1 MTLLGTLLK
10 NRRARDA
17 HSAWNLP
24 NLRGPE
30 LLTVTS
36 EDFEEGQS
44 IPPEHAGKRIG
55 GKNLS
60 PDLTWSPPPPETT
73 VLLLVVEDLDVP
85 TSKPAVHCLVLI
97 DPFRLDSP
105 NHLPPGAR
113 SAREPAAGVQI
124 LRSTISRGYHGP
136 EPIKGHGPHRYTFEV
151 FALSRETTG
160 TVDGTKLDRARPR
173 ALLSSLTAPV
183 TARGRLTGIYER
195 LPAHE
200 R

>member
-24 NLRGPE
+24 NLQGPE
-30 LLTVTS
+30 LLIVTS
-36 EDFEEGQS
+36 RSFEEGGL
-44 IPPEHAGKRIG
+44 IPLEHTRKRIG

-73 VLLLVVEDLDVP
+73 ELLLVVEDLDGPISRQPCTAWCSSTRPARLPQPP
-85 TSKPAVHCLVLI
+85 TPRRAVGAPARH
-97 DPFRLDSP
+97 
-105 NHLPPGAR
+105 R
-113 SAREPAAGVQI
+113 SAN

-136 EPIKGHGPHRYTFEV
+136 DPLKGHGPHRYTFQL
-151 FALSRETTG
+151 FALSGETIS
-160 TVDGTKLDRARPR
+160 TVDGTTLDRVRPR
-173 ALLSSLTAPV
+173 ALLSSLTARV

-195 LPAHE
+195 
-200 R
+200 

>member
-24 NLRGPE
+24 NLQGPE
-30 LLTVTS
+30 LLIVTS
-36 EDFEEGQS
+36 RSFEEGGL
-44 IPPEHAGKRIG
+44 IPLEHTRKRIG

-73 VLLLVVEDLDVP
+73 ELLLVGEDLDGP
-85 TSKPAVHCLVLI
+85 ISRPAVHCLVLI
-97 DPFRLDSP
+97 DPSRLDSP
-105 NHLPPGAR
+105 NHLPPGAL
-113 SAREPAAGVQI
+113 SAHQPATGVRI

-136 EPIKGHGPHRYTFEV
+136 DPLKGHGPHRYTFQL
-151 FALSRETTG
+151 FALSGETIS
-160 TVDGTKLDRARPR
+160 TVDGTTLDRVRPR
-173 ALLSSLTAPV
+173 ALLSSLTARV

-195 LPAHE
+195 
-200 R
+200 